1 MDNYIQ
7 QLVEDLKQQ
16 LQDKITLHKKDVF
29 DSEQFAKELKFLS
42 SFSWDIIQT
51 IRIISLYSTRAKN
64 IYDEFLSM
72 KSSDDLLQSIVGIRE
87 LINNGIHNP
96 AKRELRYLIEMSAKY
111 LVIDQE
117 KMGEKI
123 SFKT

>member
-7 QLVEDLKQQ
+7 QLAEDLKQQ